1 MSTTMLWAWPVQV
14 AVTMKIRSSM
24 SKSFLWLVKNSTLP
38 TRTVFV
44 AMMDLKSEHQGR
56 LIYLILSLVS
66 ISKKTLELD
75 RRKRQSN
82 LKLKLLKNLSSLT
95 KVKKF
100 RTTLKRKK
108 IKMTLISLGNSRD
121 NKER

>member
-1 MSTTMLWAWPVQV
+1 MLWAWPVQV

-24 SKSFLWLVKNSTLP
+24 SKSFLWLVRNSTLP

-44 AMMDLKSEHQGR
+44 AMMDFKSGHQGR
-56 LIYLILSLVS
+56 NIYLILSLVS

-75 RRKRQSN
+75 RRQRQSN
-82 LKLKLLKNLSSLT
+82 LKQKFLKNLSSLM

-100 RTTLKRKK
+100 RITLKRKK
-108 IKMTLISLGNSRD
+108 IKMTLINLRNSRN
-121 NKER
+121 NKVR